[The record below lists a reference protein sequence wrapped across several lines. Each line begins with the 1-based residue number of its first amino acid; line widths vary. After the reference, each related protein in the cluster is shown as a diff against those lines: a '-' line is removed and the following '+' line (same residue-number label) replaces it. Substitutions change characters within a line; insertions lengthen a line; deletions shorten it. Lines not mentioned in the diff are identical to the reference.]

1 MPLDDL
7 VERHAWQNRSCKPY
21 ETAFSRTGSF
31 QPGLTKWQV

>member
-1 MPLDDL
+1 MPPCFSK
-7 VERHAWQNRSCKPY
+7 VIRKPY